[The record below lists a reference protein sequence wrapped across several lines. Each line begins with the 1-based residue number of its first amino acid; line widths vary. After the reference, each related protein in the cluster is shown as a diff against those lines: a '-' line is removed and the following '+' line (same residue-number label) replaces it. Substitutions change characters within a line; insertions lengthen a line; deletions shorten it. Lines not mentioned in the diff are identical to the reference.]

1 MIIEMKITKDKHKK
15 VSWINKTL
23 SVGMLFLMTS
33 CGFYSATYVATY
45 TLKDT
50 KNREDTEEILINY
63 VNNLPE
69 KNYLS
74 KDSKFDGTDT
84 LAFYG
89 KPYHYFKFWL
99 EQKDNNSV
107 FKLDY
112 WGMYGSRKRIPY
124 RNLFDELNE
133 FLNTNFTV
141 LEQDI
146 KDVNNA
152 KDKK

>member
-1 MIIEMKITKDKHKK
+1 MKTTIDRLGK
-15 VSWINKTL
+15 VSWILT
-23 SVGMLFLMTS
+23 GILFLLTS
-33 CGFYSATYVATY
+33 CGFYSAKYVATY

-50 KNREDTEEILINY
+50 KSNEETREISHNFINS
-63 VNNLPE
+63 LAD
-69 KNYLS
+69 KNSLS
-74 KDSKFDGTDT
+74 KDSRFNETDT
-84 LAFYG
+84 LAFFG

-99 EQKDNNSV
+99 EQKDNNYV

-133 FLNTNFTV
+133 FLNSNFTI